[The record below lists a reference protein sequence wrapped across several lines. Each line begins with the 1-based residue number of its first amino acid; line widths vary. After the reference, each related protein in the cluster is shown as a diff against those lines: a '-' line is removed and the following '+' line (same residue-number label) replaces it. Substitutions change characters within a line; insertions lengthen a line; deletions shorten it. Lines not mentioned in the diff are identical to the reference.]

1 MMPFSSINLT
11 RAGFLKFA
19 AAGAVA
25 MAGGGR
31 VADAA
36 EKPIRTRPIPKTN
49 ETLPVVGLGTWQ
61 TFDVGTGTEERAPR
75 EEVLRLLFAA
85 GGKVIDSS
93 PMYGRAEEVT
103 GDLLAKLQAHSRAF
117 VATKVW
123 TDGREAGLRQMEE
136 SYRKL
141 RVRRLDLM
149 QVHNLVDWR
158 THLKTMRA
166 WKDSGR
172 LRYIG
177 ITHYTSSALDNLAAI
192 IKAERVDFVQMAYS
206 IGVRDAEERLLP
218 IAAEFGAAVLVNR
231 PYEGGDLFRK
241 TRNRKLPPWATDFDC
256 ASWGQFFLKFILSH
270 PAVTCVIPGTAKP
283 QHMADNLAAGRGRLP
298 DMATRRKMIEFLDQ
312 A

>member
-1 MMPFSSINLT
+1 MMPSSSSNLT
-11 RAGFLKFA
+11 RADFLKLA
-19 AAGAVA
+19 AAAVA
-25 MAGGGR
+25 MAGGGGT
-31 VADAA
+31 ANAA

-49 ETLPVVGLGTWQ
+49 EPLPMVGLGTWQ
-61 TFDVGTGTEERAPR
+61 TFDVGGGAEERAPR

-103 GDLLAKLQAHSRAF
+103 GDLLAKLQAQPRAF

-123 TDGREAGLRQMEE
+123 TDGRDAGIRQMEE

-141 RVRRLDLM
+141 RVKRLDLM

-172 LRYIG
+172 LRYVG
-177 ITHYTSSALDNLAAI
+177 ITHYTSGALDDLAAI
-192 IKAERVDFVQMAYS
+192 VKAERVDFVQMAYS

-218 IAAEFGAAVLVNR
+218 IAAEVGAAVLVNR
-231 PYEGGDLFRK
+231 PYEGGSLFRK
-241 TRNRKLPPWATDFDC
+241 TRDKKLPPWAADFDC

-270 PAVTCVIPGTAKP
+270 PAVTCAIPGTAKP
-283 QHMADNLAAGRGRLP
+283 EHMADNLAAGRGRLP
-298 DMATRRKMIEFLDQ
+298 DMATRRKMVEFVERL
-312 A
+312 